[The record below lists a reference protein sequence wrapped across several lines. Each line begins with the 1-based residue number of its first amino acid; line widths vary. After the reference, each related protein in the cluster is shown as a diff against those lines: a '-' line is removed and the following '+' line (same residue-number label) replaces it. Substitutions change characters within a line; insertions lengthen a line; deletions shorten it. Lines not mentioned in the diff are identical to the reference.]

1 MSNEQRLIRRY
12 LARYRNLKAK
22 EEYLQ
27 RELNEL
33 REDFKTSAL
42 HAINVN
48 GGGGFSSAAHSPVPD
63 YLIKEQELIEKISK
77 RKEMA
82 GKALAEIV
90 GVIEMLSDKDYENI
104 VVSCKYI
111 SRMTCD
117 EIAEFIPC
125 SRATVFRILD
135 KAMDTLLKM
144 PKVQKILKKYEKS
157 LKN

>member
-48 GGGGFSSAAHSPVPD
+48 GGGGFSSAVVLFMDTDWS
-63 YLIKEQELIEKISK
+63 I
-77 RKEMA
+77 RKM
-82 GKALAEIV
+82 KAV
-90 GVIEMLSDKDYENI
+90 GVFLVICAVYGILLCRTFGIEGIGIPKFVIFLMHSNGMKFFTNI
-104 VVSCKYI
+104 S
-111 SRMTCD
+111 
-117 EIAEFIPC
+117 A
-125 SRATVFRILD
+125 
-135 KAMDTLLKM
+135 
-144 PKVQKILKKYEKS
+144 
-157 LKN
+157 

>member
-1 MSNEQRLIRRY
+1 MNNEQRLIRRY
-12 LARYRNLKAK
+12 LARYRNLKVK

-33 REDFKTSAL
+33 REDFGTSAL
-42 HAINVN
+42 HAIDVN
-48 GGGGFSSAAHSPVPD
+48 GGGGTSAAHSPVPT
-63 YLIKEQELIEKISK
+63 YLIKEQELVEKISK
-77 RKEMA
+77 RKDMA

-135 KAMDTLLKM
+135 KAMDSLLEM
-144 PKVQKILKKYEKS
+144 PKVQEILKKYEKS
-157 LKN
+157 LKY